1 MNCIHE
7 SSVNKISEYSLLHE
21 IINPSKQT
29 KTIDS
34 HYSTII
40 HGCMNTCKGIA
51 KFNYF

>member
-40 HGCMNTCKGIA
+40 HGCMNTRKGKA
-51 KFNYF
+51 RFRNF